1 MSLEELDRKLP
12 LAQNFLDAIEV
23 ELDELLALR
32 DAHIIREA
40 AITIRLATL
49 KQIRTLEALP
59 TRLLLA
65 NTLAGS

>member
-12 LAQNFLDAIEV
+12 LAQNSLDAIEV

-40 AITIRLATL
+40 A
-49 KQIRTLEALP
+49 
-59 TRLLLA
+59 
-65 NTLAGS
+65 TLAGS